1 MTITSLH
8 SADAGRDEA
17 SVQSILEGLGPDE
30 LGDVFDLGDFGR
42 AVALS
47 RDRLTEHL
55 ERDSVEGVR
64 QEHPGELLREARALM
79 SEGETAFDQRRFAD
93 ILDLYLR
100 TGIKVNSRGYMAR
113 QFSSVPPVSAVFDMV
128 TALAPQP
135 ASFYEAGP
143 LPNVAD
149 KLIAEEFGE
158 RLGWAP
164 DSFEMVS
171 TSGASLANLTA
182 VLAARN
188 HHFARAWKGG
198 VRPDSRGR
206 PAVAIGADSHFSVSR
221 IAGILG
227 LGEDQVVRLPL
238 NARRQIAVEHAGPT
252 LDEAARG
259 GLNVFCIVAAA
270 GSTSTGAN
278 DPLQALAALARERG
292 AWFHVDAAHNGA
304 FLVSDH
310 LRQRVRGLE
319 LADSFC
325 LDAHKTLF
333 TPAACTLL
341 FYRERGLAAAAF
353 PQKASYVF
361 DPEEDEI
368 SRFESGVKNFEC
380 TKRPSILNL
389 WLIWALYGRRFFEA
403 KLDYLVDLTRTAHDH
418 IRDLPDFTVS
428 HEPESNILCFVHHPQ
443 GSAGLDIDRLQL
455 ELRNRVRD
463 ANRYF
468 ISKVDLDGATN
479 LRIVMMNH
487 RIGEADIVG
496 LVEEIRRHGRDIVQ
510 DWNSQVVAA

>member
-1 MTITSLH
+1 MLSTSFSEAEAIGPLDQLRRNGPEEL
-8 SADAGRDEA
+8 ADAF
-17 SVQSILEGLGPDE
+17 
-30 LGDVFDLGDFGR
+30 DVANFSR
-42 AVALS
+42 AVALAH
-47 RDRLTEHL
+47 DRLAAHL
-55 ERDSVEGVR
+55 ERDELEGVKR
-64 QEHPGELLREARALM
+64 ERPVDLVREARGLM
-79 SEGETAFDQRRFAD
+79 GEDGDAFDPKRFAD

-113 QFSSVPPVSAVFDMV
+113 QFSSVAPVSAVFDMV
-128 TALAPQP
+128 SALAPQP

-143 LPNVAD
+143 LANVAD
-149 KLIAEEFGE
+149 KILSEEFGA
-158 RLGWAP
+158 RLGWMP
-164 DSFEMVS
+164 GGFEMVS
-171 TSGASLANLTA
+171 TSGASLANMTA

-188 HHFARAWKGG
+188 RHFANSWKGG
-198 VRPDSRGR
+198 VRPDGRGR
-206 PAVAIGADSHFSVSR
+206 PAVAIGDDSHFSVSR

-227 LGEDQVVRLPL
+227 LGEDQVIRLPL
-238 NARRQIAVEHAGPT
+238 NARRQISVEGALAT
-252 LDEAARG
+252 LDAAEDR

-270 GSTSTGAN
+270 GSTSIGAN
-278 DPLQALAALARERG
+278 DPLPALAAIARERG
-292 AWFHVDAAHNGA
+292 VWFHVDAAHNGA
-304 FLVSDH
+304 FLVSDR
-310 LRQRVRGLE
+310 LRERIRGIE
-319 LADSFC
+319 QADSFC

-341 FYRERGLAAAAF
+341 FYRERGVAATAY

-389 WLIWALYGRRFFEA
+389 WLTWALYGRRFFET
-403 KLDYLVDLTRTAHDH
+403 KLDYLVDLTRKAHDY
-418 IRDLPDFTVS
+418 IDGLSDFTVS
-428 HEPESNILCFVHHPQ
+428 HEPESNILCFVHRPA
-443 GSAGLDIDRLQL
+443 GSQGLDIDRLQL

-487 RIGEADIVG
+487 RTTRDDIVG
-496 LVEEIRRHGRDIVQ
+496 LIEEIRHHGRDIVA
-510 DWNSQVVAA
+510 DWNRQIAAA